1 MRTDMANSPLAII
14 IGYVKVISNGR
25 SLEQRVNIL
34 VGYRCLRLLTLSK
47 VLIDVSTAVFQA
59 VTNEVSFVFERRAYL
74 MRYSK

>member
-1 MRTDMANSPLAII
+1 MANSPLAII

-25 SLEQRVNIL
+25 SLVQRVNIL

>member
-1 MRTDMANSPLAII
+1 MANSPLAII

-25 SLEQRVNIL
+25 SLVQRVNTL
-34 VGYRCLRLLTLSK
+34 VGYRCLGLLTLSK